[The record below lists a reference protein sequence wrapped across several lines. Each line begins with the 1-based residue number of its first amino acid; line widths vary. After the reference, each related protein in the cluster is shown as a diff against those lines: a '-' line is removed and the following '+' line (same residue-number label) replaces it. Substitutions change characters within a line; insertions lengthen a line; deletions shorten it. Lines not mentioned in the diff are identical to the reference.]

1 MELFLYPIIIPAAAG
16 LILFFFPKKAKTF
29 KSVLAFLAATASF
42 IYSVLLYNIPERT
55 YSWLWFKIENLSFTL
70 DFRVFGFGV
79 FALIFINLF
88 GLIVALFSIGYF
100 RNKEISTAYSSFLL
114 FTIAGASGTV
124 LANNLF
130 LLLIFWEIVTLM
142 LFLLTNS
149 EKGEAS
155 VSAGKSFI
163 ILGFSDACLFLSMVL
178 TWVFYGTLKISEL
191 NIVIGESWTSFLFI
205 LMFIAAITKA
215 GAMPFHS
222 WVPAISTSAPS
233 TVMALLPAS
242 LDKLLGIYLLA
253 RISFDVFTLT
263 AGLKLVMM
271 IVGAVTIIFAVMM
284 ALVQHDLKK
293 LLSFH
298 AVSQVGYMVLG
309 IGTGTTIGIVGGLF
323 HMLNN
328 AIYKGGLF
336 LGAAAIE
343 KQTGTTDLESLGGLA
358 RKMPVTFFAMFIAA
372 FSISGVPPF
381 NGFTSKWLIYQSA
394 VEINQPIFLIVAVFG
409 SALTLASFIKVL
421 HSVFFGLTP
430 AAFLDTKEIGMTMK
444 LPLVF
449 LALLCILFGVF
460 PQLPINN
467 FINPYLGLS
476 GIDVFDAMSYSS
488 GYWNPQLATIL
499 LISGLIFGVLFYYA
513 GKMKVRKTRP
523 VFIGGEPPQRDI
535 HRFPGTDFYK
545 TVTDLGLLKT
555 AFQDGQQGVY
565 DIYNLVG
572 KMGSSF
578 IEVLRKFHTGVLSVY
593 LSWCIIGL
601 GFIIFLL
608 LH

>member
-16 LILFFFPKKAKTF
+16 FLLFFFPKKANTF
-29 KSVLAFLAATASF
+29 KAVLAFLATVASF
-42 IYSVLLYNIPERT
+42 VYSVLLYNAPERT

-70 DFRVFGFGV
+70 DFRVFGFGI

-88 GLIVALFSIGYF
+88 GLLVSLFSIGYF
-100 RNKEISTAYSSFLL
+100 RGKDISTTYSSFVL
-114 FTIAGASGTV
+114 FTIAGASGAV

-149 EKGEAS
+149 ERGEAA

-178 TWVFYGTLKISEL
+178 TWIFYGTLNISEL
-191 NIVIGESWTSFLFI
+191 NIVIGESWTTFLFI

-222 WVPAISTSAPS
+222 WVPAISTTAPT

-253 RISFDVFTLT
+253 RISLDIFTLN
-263 AGLKLVMM
+263 AGLKLIMM
-271 IVGAVTIIFAVMM
+271 IVGAVTILFAVMM

-309 IGTGTTIGIVGGLF
+309 IGTGTTIGIIGGLF

-343 KQTGTTDLESLGGLA
+343 KQTGTTDLASLGGLA

-372 FSISGVPPF
+372 FSISGIPPL
-381 NGFTSKWLIYQSA
+381 NGFTSKWLIYQST
-394 VEINQPIFLIVAVFG
+394 VEINQPVFLIVAVFG

-430 AAFLDTKEIGMTMK
+430 SAFLNIKEIGMTMK
-444 LPLVF
+444 LPMVF
-449 LALLCILFGVF
+449 LALLCILFGIF

-467 FINPYLGLS
+467 FINPYLGLT
-476 GIDVFDAMSYSS
+476 GLDVFDPLNFSS
-488 GYWNPQLATIL
+488 GYWNPQLAAIL
-499 LISGLIFGVLFYYA
+499 LISGLILGVLFYYA
-513 GKMKVRKTRP
+513 GKMKAKTTRP
-523 VFIGGEPPQRDI
+523 AFIGGEPPHRDI
-535 HRFPGTDFYK
+535 HRFPGTNFYK
-545 TVTDLGLLKT
+545 TITDMGILKT

-572 KMGSSF
+572 KLGYSL
-578 IEVLRKFHTGVLSVY
+578 IEVLRKIHTGVLSVY

-608 LH
+608 LR